1 MGGARYDEYASWYD
15 ERLQGERHPTD
26 CVVCR
31 AILDLDDGRSG
42 VLIDVGCGGAA
53 HRRALCRSGRV
64 VFGFDISFE
73 QVRIA
78 RQRLDAVVV
87 GDGCRLPLPDGQVDA
102 VNLTFVH
109 TDVADPGALIGE
121 AARILTPEGQLVLVG
136 AHPCF
141 NGPCFDRSRTGRSFS
156 TPSTSRAAGIR
167 MPPAS
172 GTACAAES
180 ASTTE
185 PWRRSST
192 TFSRQA

>member
-73 QVRIA
+73 QVRI
-78 RQRLDAVVV
+78 RGSV
-87 GDGCRLPLPDGQVDA
+87 
-102 VNLTFVH
+102 
-109 TDVADPGALIGE
+109 
-121 AARILTPEGQLVLVG
+121 
-136 AHPCF
+136 
-141 NGPCFDRSRTGRSFS
+141 S
-156 TPSTSRAAGIR
+156 TPWSWATVAGCPYPMARSMRSTS
-167 MPPAS
+167 P
-172 GTACAAES
+172 
-180 ASTTE
+180 
-185 PWRRSST
+185 SST
-192 TFSRQA
+192 PTSPILVP